1 MKGIGICF
9 ATMLILQL
17 ATPFWWWI
25 MLVPFLF
32 GLLGAHSA
40 WHGARTGMLSAGLLW
55 LLAGLFYWL
64 TASQIITARVAKM
77 LGERFEIESVILI
90 FVLTA
95 MVAALAGGASAAT
108 GFWGRELFAT
118 KTSRT

>member
-1 MKGIGICF
+1 MKGIAICF
-9 ATMLILQL
+9 IVMLILQL

-32 GLLGAHSA
+32 GMLGATSA
-40 WHGARTGMLSAGLLW
+40 WQGARTGMFSAGFLW
-55 LLAGLFYWL
+55 LSAGLFYWL

-77 LGERFEIESVILI
+77 LGERFEVESVILV
-90 FVLTA
+90 FAVTT

-108 GFWGRELFAT
+108 GFWGRELFAV
-118 KTSRT
+118 KANRA

>member
-1 MKGIGICF
+1 MKGIAICF
-9 ATMLILQL
+9 IVMLILQL

-40 WHGARTGMLSAGLLW
+40 WQSARTGMFSAGFLW
-55 LLAGLFYWL
+55 LSAGLFYWL

-77 LGERFEIESVILI
+77 LGERFEVESVILV
-90 FVLTA
+90 FALTT
-95 MVAALAGGASAAT
+95 MVAALAGGVSAAT
-108 GFWGRELFAT
+108 GFWGRELFAV
-118 KTSRT
+118 KVNRA

>member
-9 ATMLILQL
+9 AAMLILQL

-40 WHGARTGMLSAGLLW
+40 RHGARTGIFSAGLLW

-77 LGERFEIESVILI
+77 LGERFEIESVVLV

-108 GFWGRELFAT
+108 GFWARELFAT

>member
-1 MKGIGICF
+1 MKGIAICF
-9 ATMLILQL
+9 IVMLILQL

-40 WHGARTGMLSAGLLW
+40 WQGARTGIFSAGFLW
-55 LLAGLFYWL
+55 LSAGLFYWL

-77 LGERFEIESVILI
+77 LGERFEVESVILV
-90 FVLTA
+90 FALTT

-108 GFWGRELFAT
+108 GFWGRELFAV
-118 KTSRT
+118 KASRA

>member
-1 MKGIGICF
+1 MKGIAICF
-9 ATMLILQL
+9 IVMLILQL

-40 WHGARTGMLSAGLLW
+40 WQSARTGMFSAGFLW
-55 LLAGLFYWL
+55 LSAGLFYWL

-77 LGERFEIESVILI
+77 LGERFEVESVILV
-90 FVLTA
+90 FAVTT

-108 GFWGRELFAT
+108 GFWGRELFAV
-118 KTSRT
+118 KANRA